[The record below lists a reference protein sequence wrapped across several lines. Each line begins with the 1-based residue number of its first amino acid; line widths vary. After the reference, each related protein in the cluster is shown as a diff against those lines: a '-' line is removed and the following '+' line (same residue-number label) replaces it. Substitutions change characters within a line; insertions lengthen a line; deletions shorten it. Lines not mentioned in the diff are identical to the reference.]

1 MHLLKI
7 ILLIGVTLGAMRVV
21 SWSFLWLLG
30 RVWKR
35 ESIYVRV
42 ASNVVA
48 LLAFTAFLVVDS
60 VPGELLDI
68 QALGFGIIVF
78 GIFFAI
84 DARWLPRCLRTR
96 IQTREVPRSMS

>member
-7 ILLIGVTLGAMRVV
+7 ILLISVTLGAMRVV

-35 ESIYVRV
+35 ESIYVRL
-42 ASNVVA
+42 ASNVLG
-48 LLAFTAFLVVDS
+48 LLAFTAFLAVDT
-60 VPGELLDI
+60 VPGEPLDA
-68 QALGFGIIVF
+68 QALGFGMIVF
-78 GIFFAI
+78 GVFFAI
-84 DARWLPRCLRTR
+84 DGRWLPRCLRTR